1 MHPKRRQ
8 QPQKLLKWPK
18 YHWSLKNKENTL
30 ITSKNDQ
37 NTPKLS
43 QNTLDFLD
51 YGGILV
57 GFKFLLSFSR
67 ILAHFAHFSNV
78 EVYILII
85 LDVWGILAV
94 YEVSGF
100 DSSF

>member
-1 MHPKRRQ
+1 MSKISQNPRKRPKC
-8 QPQKLLKWPK
+8 
-18 YHWSLKNKENTL
+18 HWNFQNKENTHK
-30 ITSKNDQ
+30 TSENDQ

-51 YGGILV
+51 FGGILV
-57 GFKFLLSFSR
+57 GFKFPRSFYR
-67 ILAHFAHFSNV
+67 ILGHFAHFSNV

-94 YEVSGF
+94 YEVSEF
-100 DSSF
+100 DDSF